1 MTRWLLVVPGLLVA
15 APIGAQDPPGAVRF
29 PRDEEI
35 RLARSAAPA
44 TVSDG
49 ATVLVLEGGRFVIG
63 AAGTNG
69 VTCLVN
75 RSQPQSVEP
84 HCYDREGAETILK
97 MEIARTELRFA
108 GATKEDADARVARG
122 LTDGTYRWP
131 RRPAMSYML
140 SAAQVLYSDDGR
152 RVGAWRPHLM
162 IFVPFLTQAD
172 IGQSGTPAGQHVFVD
187 GEGTAEATII
197 VILPAFVE
205 PAPAAGAGSR

>member
-1 MTRWLLVVPGLLVA
+1 MTRWLLVFPALLA
-15 APIGAQDPPGAVRF
+15 APLGAQDPPGAVRF
-29 PRDEEI
+29 SRDEEI

-44 TVSDG
+44 TVSDS
-49 ATVLVLEGGRFVIG
+49 ATVLVLEGGRFVVG

-75 RSQPQSVEP
+75 RSQPLSVEP
-84 HCYDREGAETILK
+84 HCYDREGSETILR
-97 MEIARTELRFA
+97 MEIARTEFRLA
-108 GATKEDADARVARG
+108 GVTKEAANAKVTQG
-122 LTDGTYRWP
+122 LTDGTYRLP

-187 GEGTAEATII
+187 HEGTAEATII
-197 VILPAFVE
+197 VILPAFVDV
-205 PAPAAGAGSR
+205 AAAGGAGSP

>member
-1 MTRWLLVVPGLLVA
+1 MLA
-15 APIGAQDPPGAVRF
+15 APLGGQEPPGVVRF

-44 TVSDG
+44 TVSDS
-49 ATVLVLEGGRFVIG
+49 ATVLVLDGGRFVVG
-63 AAGTNG
+63 VAGTTG

-75 RSQPQSVEP
+75 RSQPLSVEP
-84 HCYDREGAETILK
+84 HCYDREGSESILK
-97 MEIARTELRFA
+97 IEIARTELRLA
-108 GATKEDADARVARG
+108 GATKEAANARVAEG
-122 LTDGTYRWP
+122 LTDGTYRLP

-140 SAAQVLYSDDGR
+140 SAAQVLYTEDGR

-172 IGQSGTPAGQHVFVD
+172 IGQSGTPTGQQVFVD

-205 PAPAAGAGSR
+205 VAAAGGAGAP

>member
-1 MTRWLLVVPGLLVA
+1 MTRWLLVFSAMLA
-15 APIGAQDPPGAVRF
+15 APLGAQDPPGAVRF
-29 PRDEEI
+29 SRDEEI

-44 TVSDG
+44 SVSDS
-49 ATVLVLEGGRFVIG
+49 ATVLVLEGGRFAVG
-63 AAGTNG
+63 VAGTNG

-75 RSQPQSVEP
+75 RSQPLSVEP

-97 MEIARTELRFA
+97 MEIARTELRLA
-108 GATKEDADARVARG
+108 GSTKEAASARVAEG
-122 LTDGTYRWP
+122 LTDGTYRLP

-140 SAAQVLYSDDGR
+140 SAAQVLYSEDGR

-197 VILPAFVE
+197 VIMPASVE
-205 PAPAAGAGSR
+205 PAPAAAAGSR